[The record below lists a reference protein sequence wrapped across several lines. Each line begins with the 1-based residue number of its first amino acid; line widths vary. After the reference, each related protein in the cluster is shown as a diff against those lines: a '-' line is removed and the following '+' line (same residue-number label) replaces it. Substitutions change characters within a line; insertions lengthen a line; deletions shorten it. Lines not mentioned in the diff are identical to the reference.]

1 MEFARNLF
9 FGVDNSLSSHTDNWK
24 NNFLVLDEGP
34 TDGVNDSAV
43 QLKKNLVLKKV
54 QFLSLHNSDESY
66 LYVNKTEICKFKVR
80 DNISC
85 YNSYLGKAS
94 KVFTKQEQSE
104 FSINCKYMI
113 F

>member
-43 QLKKNLVLKKV
+43 QLKK
-54 QFLSLHNSDESY
+54 
-66 LYVNKTEICKFKVR
+66 I
-80 DNISC
+80 
-85 YNSYLGKAS
+85 
-94 KVFTKQEQSE
+94 
-104 FSINCKYMI
+104 
-113 F
+113 